1 MEGKTWEFREVGR
14 HTSDLK
20 SPLTTTGGPTVS
32 SVSKRKKGTFFLTA
46 SLPDVVWNLIGVFS
60 IFSGVKNN
68 GLVNKVAEGNYL
80 KGAFPCPVKLP
91 MCYLKKRVSYKTKN
105 PPKFNCFYLPAL
117 SQQIIVRCM
126 LVGRSGYDFF
136 L

>member
-1 MEGKTWEFREVGR
+1 MEGKTGDCREIGR

-80 KGAFPCPVKLP
+80 KGPLPYPVKLP
-91 MCYLKKRVSYKTKN
+91 MCYLKKRVSYKKN
-105 PPKFNCFYLPAL
+105 SPKFNCFYLPAL

>member
-1 MEGKTWEFREVGR
+1 M
-14 HTSDLK
+14 
-20 SPLTTTGGPTVS
+20 S

-80 KGAFPCPVKLP
+80 KGPLPYPVKLP
-91 MCYLKKRVSYKTKN
+91 ICYLKKRVSFKK
-105 PPKFNCFYLPAL
+105 KSSEIQLLLSACFITTNYCSLH
-117 SQQIIVRCM
+117 
-126 LVGRSGYDFF
+126 VGREVGI
-136 L
+136 